1 MTRACL
7 QALLSHWWRNPLQLI
22 TFLAGLALA
31 TALWSGVQAINAE
44 ARASYD
50 AAAATLGEGRFDQ
63 LVPRAGDSLAQETYV
78 ALRRAGW
85 QVSPVV
91 EGRLGVQDGSVR
103 LIGLDPLTTP
113 GTLSPVGGD
122 RDIAIGDF
130 LTDGVL
136 FANPETAARLE
147 GNVPQRVVTD
157 TDVAPDTAL
166 TDVGLAQRLLERQ
179 GRLSRLILA
188 EGQPMGVAPLAEV
201 APDLSRVAAQS
212 SSDVGQ
218 LTDSFHLNLTAFGM
232 LSFAVGIFI
241 VHGTIGLV
249 FEQRRGMVR
258 TLRTL
263 GVPLRRLVL
272 LMAVELLGLSLVA
285 GVIGVMLGYVVAAL
299 LLPDVAATL
308 EGLYGAQVAGGLQ
321 LRPVWWLSGLA
332 IAVVGAALAG
342 ADALWR
348 IARMPILDSGRPRA
362 WARASGRGRRV
373 QGAVSLLLLS
383 VAGVL
388 GWLQAGLLASFV
400 LLACLLIGAALAL
413 PLLLDAV
420 LAFGQARARGV
431 IAGWFWADTRQQL
444 PGLSLA
450 LMALLLAMAANVGVS
465 TMVSS
470 FRLTF
475 VDFLDQRLFSDAYVR
490 GTDPE
495 QSAALEAYLLANSDG
510 VIPLLSVETRLAGL
524 PADLMGVRLGP
535 AYRDVYRD
543 NWTFLDA
550 RADAWDLVAGGEGVI
565 VNEQL
570 ARRAGLWLGDTLD
583 LDADLRLPLVGIYG
597 DYGNTIGQ
605 ALVSEQRFRRLFPD
619 VRARQFG
626 VLGVDPAALRED
638 LVARFDLPPDNVTDQ
653 RAVKA
658 FSLGVFERTFTVTAA
673 LNVLTLAVAG
683 FAILMSLLTLAAIRL
698 PQLAPVWAMGL
709 TRGTL
714 ARVELLRALVLAAL
728 TSVLAL
734 PLGLALAWVL
744 LALVNVEA
752 FGWRLP
758 MFLFPRDYALLGL
771 WTMGAAGLAAIWPA
785 VRLARVPPGD
795 LLKVFANER

>member
-7 QALLSHWWRNPLQLI
+7 QALLSHWWRNPLQLF

-50 AAAATLGEGRFDQ
+50 AAAETLGEGRFDQ
-63 LVPRAGDSLAQETYV
+63 LLPRAGDSFAQETYV

-91 EGRLGVQDGSVR
+91 EGRLRLPDGAVR
-103 LIGLDPLTTP
+103 VVGLDPLTTP
-113 GTLSPVGGD
+113 GTLNPVEGAD
-122 RDIAIGDF
+122 DLDLSAF
-130 LTDGVL
+130 LSEGVL
-136 FANPETAARLE
+136 FANAEVAARLR
-147 GNVPQRVVTD
+147 GQVTQTIIKDPTLAPDTVVTD
-157 TDVAPDTAL
+157 
-166 TDVGLAQRLLERQ
+166 VGVAQRLLDRA
-179 GRLSRLILA
+179 GRLNRLI
-188 EGQPMGVAPLAEV
+188 VAPEQPIGLPPLQQI
-201 APDLSRVAAQS
+201 APDLTRVAAQS

-218 LTDSFHLNLTAFGM
+218 LTDSFHLNLTAFGL

-263 GVPLRRLVL
+263 GVPLRRLVV
-272 LMAVELLGLSLVA
+272 LMALELMALSLVA
-285 GVIGVMLGYVVAAL
+285 GALGVLLGYVVAAL
-299 LLPDVAATL
+299 LLPGVAATL

-321 LRPVWWLSGLA
+321 LRPVWWLSGLG
-332 IAVVGAALAG
+332 IAVIGAGLAG
-342 ADALWR
+342 AGALWK
-348 IARMPILDSGRPRA
+348 IARMPILASARPRA
-362 WARASGRGRRV
+362 WAVVAGRGRWV
-373 QGAVSLLLLS
+373 
-383 VAGVL
+383 
-388 GWLQAGLLASFV
+388 QAGLALFLLALAAVLTMLDLGLIASFV
-400 LLACLLIGAALAL
+400 MLGCLLLGAALLL
-413 PLLLDAV
+413 PLFLGAV
-420 LAFGQARARGV
+420 LALGQSRSSGALV
-431 IAGWFWADTRQQL
+431 GWFWADTRQQL

-475 VDFLDQRLFSDAYVR
+475 VDFLDQKLFAEAYVR
-490 GTDPE
+490 GVD
-495 QSAALEAYLLANSDG
+495 AARFAEVEAYLEDQGAL
-510 VIPLLSVETRLAGL
+510 VLPLLAVDTRVQGVPAEILGIRAGTGY
-524 PADLMGVRLGP
+524 AE
-535 AYRDVYRD
+535 
-543 NWTFLDA
+543 NWTFLQA
-550 RADAWDLVAGGEGVI
+550 QSGVWEQVASGEAVI

-570 ARRAGLWLGDTLD
+570 ARRAGIGLGDQ
-583 LDADLRLPLVGIYG
+583 LPLGPGLTLPLAGIYG
-597 DYGNTIGQ
+597 DYGNPIGQ
-605 ALVSEQRFRRLFPD
+605 AAVS
-619 VRARQFG
+619 A
-626 VLGVDPAALRED
+626 
-638 LVARFDLPPDNVTDQ
+638 ARFSAAFPEETPRQLAVIGLSAAELRSDLGARFGLPESAVIDQ
-653 RAVKA
+653 RALKA
-658 FSLGVFERTFTVTAA
+658 FSLQVFEGTFSVTAA

-709 TRGTL
+709 TRGAL
-714 ARVELLRALVLAAL
+714 ARAELIRALVLAAL

-744 LALVNVEA
+744 LAVVNVEA

-758 MFLFPRDYALLGL
+758 MYLFPWQYAQLGA
-771 WTMGAAGLAAIWPA
+771 WTLIAAGLAALWPA
-785 VRLARVPPGD
+785 RKLARTPPSH